1 MPWNPFKTKKSKAG
15 RSEPIRSGFHPIDID
30 ALAGVTGVKGDDADA
45 GRARGTDANEP
56 DVTSPARSDNSVDE
70 PPLRDYPDYGRDGLL
85 SAAFTGDTTVMKLM
99 LALGPEVGAVLRV
112 EGLRIESRCE
122 LRPALNAEYPGGVR
136 VVRLTRVETT
146 GQAAQV

>member
-1 MPWNPFKTKKSKAG
+1 MPWNPFKSKKSKTG

-30 ALAGVTGVKGDDADA
+30 ALSGVTGDDAEA
-45 GRARGTDANEP
+45 GRAPGTDANEP

-99 LALGPEVGAVLRV
+99 LALEPEVGDVMTKGLRV
-112 EGLRIESRCE
+112 
-122 LRPALNAEYPGGVR
+122 
-136 VVRLTRVETT
+136 RVEN
-146 GQAAQV
+146 